1 MSDTVTLD
9 LFLQDFIR
17 TNKILGTTLP
27 WSTLCSRRFVE
38 DGAMKVFRFIS
49 GDTEW
54 IAKGQLL
61 HLPDAAW
68 FRIDFTCDIP
78 AVAEH
83 RFDYLRMMHGATH
96 AGLVIDARPD
106 VVLVKLNTRHMGL
119 INVVF
124 VLRPAAPVTDQTLHP
139 GRSDPFL
146 V

>member
-1 MSDTVTLD
+1 MSDTVALD

-27 WSTLCSRRFVE
+27 WSTICSRRFVE
-38 DGAMKVFRFIS
+38 DGATKVFRFVS
-49 GDTEW
+49 GDIEYF
-54 IAKGQLL
+54 ARGQLL

-68 FRIDFTCDIP
+68 FRIELTRDIP

-96 AGLVIDARPD
+96 AGLEIDARPD
-106 VVLVKLNTRHMGL
+106 AVLVKLTTRHLGL
-119 INVVF
+119 INIVF
-124 VLRPAAPVTDQTLHP
+124 VLRPATAVADLPLHP